1 MDFVLILLLLGM
13 IFVGPLAP
21 KNMCVCVCFS
31 QGNYWK
37 SLGSILRRGVMDSV
51 DLFFQ
56 ANYEKTHAEM
66 LINIVCFKGIPPISV
81 FRGDL

>member
-1 MDFVLILLLLGM
+1 
-13 IFVGPLAP
+13 
-21 KNMCVCVCFS
+21 
-31 QGNYWK
+31 
-37 SLGSILRRGVMDSV
+37 MDSV